1 MSEYEIA
8 LEQQSTEWDDSAEP
22 SDAVGES
29 EDLAVVPNAGDRR
42 PGESPEDRNARIL
55 EALGELGI
63 LVVDLRRG
71 GSGPRPR
78 STVGL
83 PQPAER
89 APVEQEEH
97 SEPVE
102 AESTGTASEPQPAHW
117 AASNREDRIEKVQP
131 AEKDRLAGDRLD
143 SFATDQL
150 PHYPVG
156 DHEDELRYR
165 ADRLGI
171 ELTPD
176 NIHRLLNLADEPDL
190 SERFPEPE
198 PILRRRGAAED
209 EALEG
214 SRARAKE
221 PA

>member
-42 PGESPEDRNARIL
+42 PGESPEDHNARIL

-89 APVEQEEH
+89 APVEQEE
-97 SEPVE
+97 
-102 AESTGTASEPQPAHW
+102 HW